1 MRTAPPYRT
10 TTLHRAGL
18 RHQRGVF
25 LIGLLLGIVLLSTIL
40 VSIFALQRRAYVENY
55 ATIEGNAMAQFAIGL
70 RGFVAAVQADP
81 ASLPA
86 NPLVVNGVDFLK
98 PPTCGGLATNPP
110 EGFVPCVFTGQTFG
124 QFYATTINR
133 NAATNEIEARTTLIV
148 PDLADGNNR
157 VMTAARM
164 AEGAMANQ
172 NVPSTGVF
180 MTAFANVPENYVG
193 PAPPVTPAVP
203 DRGRVLLIVNNAPSN
218 DLWLRVD
225 GTNSMNANLQMGG
238 FSIQNARDA
247 RFAGDLRV
255 EGRAQVDNGLTVT
268 SGTLDARE
276 GVFARD
282 GVVEATNKFLS
293 QAINTGV
300 VLTGSASYT
309 VNKPQCCPPG
319 ALPGECTPDEAIY
332 ASLQSTGTG
341 AHDALYDARVD
352 VVDLGSQWSVT
363 PVVRGADFALTN
375 VGFGI
380 QLQRNVVTTNP
391 ADARVMVLTKCR

>member
-1 MRTAPPYRT
+1 MAFSYGFKAV
-10 TTLHRAGL
+10 HRAGP
-18 RHQRGVF
+18 RRQRGAL
-25 LIGLLLGIVLLSTIL
+25 LIGLLLGLVLLSMIL

-81 ASLPA
+81 ALLPA
-86 NPLVVNGVDFLK
+86 SPLLIDGVDFLK
-98 PPTCGGLATNPP
+98 PPTCGGLAANPP
-110 EGFVPCVFTGQTFG
+110 EGFVPCVFTAQTFG
-124 QFYATTINR
+124 QFYSTTINR

-180 MTAFANVPENYVG
+180 MTAFANVPESYVG
-193 PAPPVTPAVP
+193 PTPPVTPAP
-203 DRGRVLLIVNNAPSN
+203 ADRGRVLLVVNNAPSN

-255 EGRAQVDNGLTVT
+255 EGRAQVDSGLTVT

-300 VLTGSASYT
+300 VLTGSVSYT
-309 VNKPQCCPPG
+309 VDKPQCCPPG
-319 ALPGECTPDEAIY
+319 ALPSECTPDEAIY

-352 VVDLGSQWSVT
+352 VVDMGAQWLVT